1 MRILMLTQFYAPI
14 IGGEERHVENLSR
27 ALVARGHEVAVAT
40 LRHAGQPE
48 FEVEHG
54 VRLYRVRGSMQ
65 RLGMLFSEKGRQFTP
80 PFPDPEV
87 LGALHRIIREEK
99 PEIVHAHNW
108 LIRSFTPLK
117 NWSKARLVMTLH
129 DYSLVCVQR
138 RMMQRGTPCS
148 GPGLA
153 KCLGC
158 AGEFYGVAKGW
169 PTVLANSFWSGRE
182 RQAVDLF
189 LPVSQATAD
198 GNQLDAYHVPYKVM
212 PNFMPDH
219 VDIRD
224 DDHDPL
230 LSQLP
235 QDGFLLFVG
244 DITSDK
250 GIEVLLQAYAELHT
264 HLPLVLIGRPLLPN
278 LNKKLPPNVF
288 LLGAWPHDAVMGAWK
303 RCTLGLIPSIVAETF
318 GIVAL
323 EAMSMGK
330 PVIATRNGG
339 LIDVVEDGKTGLL
352 IAPGDACALR
362 EAMQTLLD
370 NQEQRAYM
378 GNQAKQHTVKFRAE
392 VVIADFEQL
401 YQELLGGAVQNV
413 VYAQTLHGR

>member
-1 MRILMLTQFYAPI
+1 MRILMLAQFYPPT
-14 IGGEERHVENLSR
+14 IGGEERHVANLSS
-27 ALVARGHEVAVAT
+27 ALVARGHDVAVAT
-40 LRHAGQPE
+40 LRHHDLPE
-48 FEVEHG
+48 FEVEGG

-65 RLGMLFSEKGRQFTP
+65 RLGMLFSEDSRQYAP

-87 LGALHRIIREEK
+87 LGALRRIIREER

-108 LIRSFTPLK
+108 MIRSFTPLK

-158 AGEFYGVAKGW
+158 AGEFYGAAKGW
-169 PTVLANSFWSGRE
+169 PTMLANAFWAGKE

-189 LPVSQATAD
+189 LPVSQTTAD
-198 GNQLDAYHVPYKVM
+198 RNQLDAYHLSYKVM

-219 VDIRD
+219 IDIRD

-235 QDGFLLFVG
+235 KGDFLLFVG
-244 DITSDK
+244 DITYDK

-264 HLPLVLIGRPLLPN
+264 HVPLVLIGRPLLPD
-278 LNKKLPPNVF
+278 LSKRLPPNV
-288 LLGAWPHDAVMGAWK
+288 LLMGAWPHDAVMGAWK
-303 RCTLGLIPSIVAETF
+303 RCTIGLVPSIVAETF

-339 LIDVVEDGKTGLL
+339 LIDVVKDGETGLL
-352 IAPGDACALR
+352 VAPDDSCALR
-362 EAMQTLLD
+362 EAMQSLLD
-370 NQEQRAYM
+370 NQEQREHM
-378 GNQAKQHTVKFRAE
+378 GVQAKQRVAVFQEATVVSR
-392 VVIADFEQL
+392 IEQA
-401 YQELLGGAVQNV
+401 YQELLHVTAPNA
-413 VYAQTLHGR
+413 VYAQALDGG